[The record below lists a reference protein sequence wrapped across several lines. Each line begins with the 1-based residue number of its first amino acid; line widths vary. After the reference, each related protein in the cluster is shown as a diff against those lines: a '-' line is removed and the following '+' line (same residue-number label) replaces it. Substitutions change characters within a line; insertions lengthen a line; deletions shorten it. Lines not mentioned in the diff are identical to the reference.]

1 MNGAIWVIGEPAR
14 GGLAHISE
22 EVATAARLLGAERG
36 RDVAGVFVG
45 ANAAVGAV
53 AMAQFVPR
61 VLSVEVPAE
70 KDHAWAA
77 VAGSP
82 LATLVEQEAPDY
94 LLIGATPDGRDLA
107 GFLSAR
113 LGWGILVNAEE
124 IGWSE
129 TGPMIE
135 TSVFGG
141 RLITTGGFTGPR
153 GIVTVRPNS
162 VAAVPIDAPGT
173 VETVASIASDTLPLV
188 VVVEHVV
195 DASAAAPIED
205 AKVIVTGGRGVGGT
219 EGFALVQELASELG
233 GAVGATRPAVDEG
246 WLPYAHQIGQT
257 GKVVKPSLYVGLG
270 VSGAIQHT
278 VGMRGSSSVIAV
290 DRVQDTP
297 FAELADLFVV
307 GDLFEVVPALIRA
320 LRERRDEA

>member
-1 MNGAIWVIGEPAR
+1 MNGAIWVIGEPAL

-45 ANAAVGAV
+45 ANAAVGAT
-53 AMAQFVPR
+53 AMARFVPR
-61 VLSVEVPAE
+61 VLSVEVPSAM
-70 KDHAWAA
+70 DHAWAA

-82 LATLVEQEAPDY
+82 LVTLVEQEAPDY
-94 LLIGATPDGRDLA
+94 ILLGATPDGRDLA
-107 GFLSAR
+107 GVLSAR
-113 LGWGILVNAEE
+113 LGWGILVNAEK
-124 IGWSE
+124 ISWSE
-129 TGPMIE
+129 SGPIIE
-135 TSVFGG
+135 TNVFGG
-141 RLITTGGFTGPR
+141 RLITTGGFTGQR

-162 VAAVPIDAPGT
+162 VAAVPIDAPGS
-173 VETVASIASDTLPLV
+173 VETVSSVASDALPLV
-188 VVVEHVV
+188 VVVERVV

-219 EGFALVQELASELG
+219 GGFALVQELASVLG
-233 GAVGATRPAVDEG
+233 GVVGATRPAVDEG
-246 WLPYAHQIGQT
+246 WLSYAHQIGQT

-290 DRVQDTP
+290 DRLQDTP
-297 FAELADLFVV
+297 FAEMADLFVV
-307 GDLFEVVPALIRA
+307 GDLFEIVPALIRA
-320 LRERRDEA
+320 LRKRQDDA

>member
-1 MNGAIWVIGEPAR
+1 MNGAIWVIGEPAL

-45 ANAAVGAV
+45 ANAAVGAT
-53 AMAQFVPR
+53 AMARFVPR
-61 VLSVEVPAE
+61 VLSVEVPAAM
-70 KDHAWAA
+70 DHAWAA

-82 LATLVEQEAPDY
+82 LVTLVEQEAPDY
-94 LLIGATPDGRDLA
+94 ILLGATPDGRDLA
-107 GFLSAR
+107 GVLSAR
-113 LGWGILVNAEE
+113 LGWGILVNAEK

-129 TGPMIE
+129 SGPIIE
-135 TSVFGG
+135 TNVFGG
-141 RLITTGGFTGPR
+141 RLITTGGFTGQR
-153 GIVTVRPNS
+153 GIVTVRPNT

-173 VETVASIASDTLPLV
+173 VETVSSVASDALPLV
-188 VVVEHVV
+188 VVVERVV

-219 EGFALVQELASELG
+219 GGFALVQELASVLG
-233 GAVGATRPAVDEG
+233 GVVGATRPAVDEG
-246 WLPYAHQIGQT
+246 WLSYAHQIGQT

-290 DRVQDTP
+290 DRLQDTP

-307 GDLFEVVPALIRA
+307 GDLFEIVPALIRA
-320 LRERRDEA
+320 LRKRQDDA

>member
-1 MNGAIWVIGEPAR
+1 MSGAIWVIGEPAG

-36 RDVAGVFVG
+36 RDVVGVYV
-45 ANAAVGAV
+45 AASAAVGAA
-53 AMAQFVPR
+53 AMARFVPR
-61 VLSVEVPAE
+61 VLSVEVPAAM
-70 KDHAWAA
+70 DHAWAA
-77 VAGSP
+77 VAGPP

-107 GFLSAR
+107 GVLSAR
-113 LGWGILVNAEE
+113 LGWGILVNAEK

-153 GIVTVRPNS
+153 GIVTVRPNT
-162 VAAVPIDAPGT
+162 VAAVPIDAPGA
-173 VETVASIASDTLPLV
+173 VETVASIASDPLPLV

-195 DASAAAPIED
+195 DAGAAAPIEE

-257 GKVVKPSLYVGLG
+257 GKVVNPSLYVGLG

-290 DRVQDTP
+290 DRLQDTP

-307 GDLFEVVPALIRA
+307 GDLFEIVPALIRA
-320 LRERRDEA
+320 LRQRQDEA

>member
-36 RDVAGVFVG
+36 LDVVGVFIG
-45 ANAAVGAV
+45 ADAAVGST
-53 AMAQFVPR
+53 AMARFVPR
-61 VLSVEVPAE
+61 VLSVEVPAAM
-70 KDHAWAA
+70 DHAWAA
-77 VAGSP
+77 VAGPP

-94 LLIGATPDGRDLA
+94 ILIGATPDGRDLA
-107 GFLSAR
+107 GALSAR
-113 LGWGILVNAEE
+113 LGWGILVNAEK

-129 TGPMIE
+129 SGPIIE
-135 TSVFGG
+135 TNVFGG
-141 RLITTGGFTGPR
+141 RLITTGGFTGQR
-153 GIVTVRPNS
+153 GIVTLRANIVT
-162 VAAVPIDAPGT
+162 AVPIDAPGT

-188 VVVEHVV
+188 VVVERIA
-195 DASAAAPIED
+195 DASGAAPIED

-219 EGFALVQELASELG
+219 GGFALVQELASVLG
-233 GAVGATRPAVDEG
+233 GVVGATRPAVDEG
-246 WLPYAHQIGQT
+246 WLSYAHQIGQT

-290 DRVQDTP
+290 DRLQDTP

-307 GDLFEVVPALIRA
+307 GDLFEIVPALIRA
-320 LRERRDEA
+320 LRKRQDDA